1 MNTPDPTR
9 RKFIARGGAAAAG
22 LVAAEVV
29 RTAHAQHEHSADAVT
44 DEKTEHEHEHE
55 HEPNNEFPR
64 THAGRGGPV
73 GSATD
78 RGKLVSGYLKPG
90 DPPVPVVMPDLE
102 TLKWEEKDGVKE
114 FHLVAEH
121 VRREMLPN
129 QFFDV
134 WGYNGSMPGPL
145 IEATEGDRVRIIVH
159 NKLPEATSMHWHGL
173 EVPIA
178 MDGVPGLT
186 QNPIPPGEMF
196 TYEFDLH
203 QTGTFFYHSHG
214 PMQEIIGMVGLFV
227 IHPRAAVEPTVD
239 YDFGLIVQEFAI
251 IPLSSVPNTVS
262 EEFNFFTIN
271 GRSGPYTTPL
281 VVKLG
286 SRVRLRFMNLSAMD
300 HHPMHLHGHTFWITG
315 TEAGRIPESA
325 WIPSN
330 TVLVGVGQSRDV
342 EFIANNPGDWM
353 LHCHILHHMMNNM
366 VSMVG
371 PMPSMVSMDHPSHE
385 GVLPETK
392 GGELASGV
400 LGAGLEP
407 SLGAAIGEDRAM
419 MTGMRPSATPK
430 KFSVPGYPQDMMEM
444 HGMMSPEDMK
454 KVQTPLTRGLR
465 NDWPMASQAMMTILR
480 VLPEN
485 LYEKVVS
492 GKGKIEPGESSPGV
506 GAGEAMDHSGGGHQM
521 HGDMPMPEG
530 HDMAPPTKAS
540 SDSSESSEHAH

>member
-1 MNTPDPTR
+1 MTTPDPTR
-9 RKFIARGGAAAAG
+9 RKFIAGSGAAATG
-22 LVAAEVV
+22 LVASQIV
-29 RTAHAQHEHSADAVT
+29 RTAQAQHEHLVDAST
-44 DEKTEHEHEHE
+44 GENQHEHEKDDA
-55 HEPNNEFPR
+55 FPR
-64 THAGRGGPV
+64 TRAGLGGPV

-90 DPPVPVVMPDLE
+90 EPPVPVVMPDLE
-102 TLKWEEKDGVKE
+102 TLEWQEKDGVKE

-121 VRREMLPN
+121 VRREVTPD
-129 QFFDV
+129 QWFDF
-134 WGYNGSMPGPL
+134 WGYNSSMPGPL
-145 IEATEGDRVRIIVH
+145 IEATEGDRVRIVVH

-186 QNPIPPGEMF
+186 QDPIPPGGMY

-227 IHPRAAVEPTVD
+227 IHPRAAIVPTVD
-239 YDFGLIVQEFAI
+239 HDFGLIVQEFAI
-251 IPLSSVPNTVS
+251 LPLSSVPNTVS

-315 TEAGRIPESA
+315 TEAGPIPESA

-330 TVLVGVGQSRDV
+330 TVLVGVGQSKDV

-371 PMPSMVSMDHPSHE
+371 PMPSMVSTGHPSHE
-385 GVLPETK
+385 GLLPETQ
-392 GGELASGV
+392 GGALASGE

-407 SLGAAIGEDRAM
+407 SLGPAIGQDRAV
-419 MTGMRPSATPK
+419 MTGMRPSDAPRQ
-430 KFSVPGYPQDMMEM
+430 SNVPGYPQDMMEM
-444 HGMMSPEDMK
+444 HGMMSPAQMK
-454 KVQTPLTRGLR
+454 KVETPLTRGLR
-465 NDWPMASQAMMTILR
+465 RDWPMASQAMMTILR
-480 VLPEN
+480 VLPPE

-492 GKGKIEPGESSPGV
+492 GKGKVEPGESSPGV
-506 GAGEAMDHSGGGHQM
+506 GSGEAMDHSGGGHQM
-521 HGDMPMPEG
+521 DGDMPMPEG
-530 HDMAPPTKAS
+530 HEMSPPTKAS
-540 SDSSESSEHAH
+540 SDSSESGDHRH